1 MADYNK
7 PALVEAHAKAQQLVP
22 GAKIELIVRPNIP
35 SPSNS
40 PDAFK
45 LMRDG

>member
-7 PALVEAHAKAQQLVP
+7 PALVEAHAKAQKLVP
-22 GAKIELIVRPNIP
+22 GAKIELIVRPNMP

-40 PDAFK
+40 LNAFK
-45 LMRDG
+45 LIGDG